1 MSNILEQLNG
11 DVSSAVEAAQR
22 SLVQIS
28 VGTGN
33 GAGTIWHSD
42 GLIITNAHVVNALDR
57 APRGGWS
64 YRPYQGYR
72 RFVQQEATLNV
83 TLPDGRTLPARVLAQ
98 DNERDIAAL
107 TVEASGL
114 PTIDLGDSRRLK
126 AGQMVFAVG
135 HPWGVLGAASAG
147 IVVGAGSEFPEMPA
161 GGRDWIVISL
171 KVRPGNS
178 GGPLLDVHG
187 RLIGVNTLMT
197 GPQVGAAVPIHTIKS
212 FLKEA
217 LGSAV
222 GASITALPETA

>member
-1 MSNILEQLNG
+1 MSNILEQLNEG
-11 DVSSAVEAAQR
+11 VSSAVEGAQR

-28 VGTGN
+28 VGPGN

-42 GLIITNAHVVNALDR
+42 GLIITNAHVVSAFDR
-57 APRGGWS
+57 PRRGGWS
-64 YRPYQGYR
+64 YSPYG
-72 RFVQQEATLNV
+72 RFSPRETSLAV
-83 TLPDGRTLPARVLAQ
+83 TLPDGRRLPARILAQ
-98 DNERDIAAL
+98 DIEHDIAAL

-114 PTIDLGDSRRLK
+114 PTIELGDSRHLR

-161 GGRDWIVISL
+161 GGKEWIVISL

-178 GGPLLDVHG
+178 GGPLLDVYG

-197 GPQVGAAVPIHTIKS
+197 GPQVGAAIPIHTVKS

-217 LGSAV
+217 LGSPVA
-222 GASITALPETA
+222 ASITATPETA